1 MEATY
6 AVLSRLKLLTP
17 LEGDEEGEAAA
28 LCARALEDLTGRL
41 ADPCDKG
48 HNSLLWAAAGRAF
61 YNITLKRIMQ
71 DPDTGFKAGDLSV
84 SRQPDKLLDLAAKTK
99 DRLLLEAA
107 DLLRDDKFLFRS
119 V

>member
-17 LEGDEEGEAAA
+17 IESEEEGEAAA
-28 LCARALEDLTGRL
+28 LCARALEDLSRKL
-41 ADPCDKG
+41 ADPCDKS

-61 YNITLKRIMQ
+61 YNLTLKRIMQ

-84 SRQPDKLLDLAAKTK
+84 TKQPDKLLDLAAKTR
-99 DRLLLEAA
+99 DQLLAEAA
-107 DLLRDDKFLFRS
+107 DLLQDDKFLFRS